1 MKNKPA
7 AYLLETFIA
16 PVMLV
21 VSGAILLFN
30 PDSATALISTILAW
44 ALIGIGIVVT
54 IALVLRKDYTNIWSW
69 VQIAGCFALGV
80 YFFSNP
86 LVLAKVAGRILG
98 LILVVEGIRNVKYAT
113 SDFGR
118 ILSVITAVTGAILIF
133 LPLSLS
139 RIIMRILGIVLL
151 SVGVANIFDRVIH
164 RKSDSG
170 RDNIIDADE

>member
-1 MKNKPA
+1 MKNKRF

-16 PVMLV
+16 PVVLV
-21 VSGAILLFN
+21 VSGLILLFN

-44 ALIGIGIVVT
+44 ALIGIGVILT
-54 IALVLRKDYTNIWSW
+54 IALMMRRDYTNIWSW

-86 LVLAKVAGRILG
+86 LVLAKVAGRVLG
-98 LILVVEGIRNVKYAT
+98 LILVIEGIRNVKYAA

-151 SVGVANIFDRVIH
+151 SVGVANIFDRVMH
-164 RKSDSG
+164 QRPNKGD
-170 RDNIIDADE
+170 DNIIDADE